1 MAKITTRLVGQSQ
14 RERAKQL
21 IDSAPDGYIATVG
34 EETRSD
40 RQNRLMWPLIQ
51 DIQRQVGGA
60 DAYTAD
66 DTKLRLM
73 NLYQNEMRMLPV
85 LEGQGHFMVGQ
96 RSSKLTKAQFGDLIE
111 TIYAYGA
118 RHGVN
123 WSARSQVT
131 FNEVKATA

>member
-1 MAKITTRLVGQSQ
+1 MAKVTTRLVGQSQ
-14 RERAKQL
+14 RDYAKKM
-21 IDSAPDGYIATVG
+21 IDEAPDGYISTLNK
-34 EETRSD
+34 ETRTD

-51 DIQRQVGGA
+51 DIQRQVEGA
-60 DAYTAD
+60 DAYTPD

-96 RSSKLTKAQFGDLIE
+96 RSSKLTKAQFADLIE

-118 RHGVN
+118 RNDVK
-123 WSARSQVT
+123 WSARSQDT
-131 FNEVKATA
+131 FNEVALK